1 MHDQLKIFEMNTSGY
16 LHRAA
21 LLASDY
27 SISLYKNY
35 KGSFES
41 QTYTFKDKT
50 TTYKYVMNGIPPKY
64 MINRFQNSSEK
75 AIRSTKDDLSVH
87 FVYFGESS
95 YAFELSC
102 TVKNTV
108 FIDSTQAHSFRLLA
122 REELKQLKKSFGGI
136 RRENTRKKIKGKAKI
151 TLDIEDLLHNLT
163 DDLPF

>member
-1 MHDQLKIFEMNTSGY
+1 MHDELKIFEINTSGY
-16 LHRAA
+16 LHRAS
-21 LLASDY
+21 LLASDH

-41 QTYTFKDKT
+41 QTYLFKDKT

-64 MINRFQNSSEK
+64 MVSRFQNSSEK
-75 AIRSTKDDLSVH
+75 FIRFTKDNFSIH
-87 FVYFGESS
+87 FVYFGEGG
-95 YAFELSC
+95 YGFELSS
-102 TVKNTV
+102 TIKNTV
-108 FIDSTQAHSFRLLA
+108 FIDSSKAHSFRLLA

-136 RRENTRKKIKGKAKI
+136 IRGNTRKKINRGAKI